1 MAADCIGSGED
12 ARLAALYAFDVLDSA
27 PEEAF
32 DRITRIAR
40 TVLQVPITTITF
52 VDRDRQWF
60 KSRHGLDRSETAR
73 DISLCTRAIE
83 LDEPLIIPDARLDP
97 RFSDSPLVAG
107 PPWIRFY
114 IGVQLKDRD
123 GFNIGTLCCI
133 DTEPRIVTA
142 QHVAVLQDLARV
154 VVDELELRLI
164 ATTDG
169 LTGAMTQRAFMEAAN
184 RDVALARRHGRSL
197 TCLMVDADHF
207 KSVNDTYG
215 HATGDQVLRMIVK
228 VCRSELRVS
237 DYIGRVGGEEFALVL
252 PETKGSPASDVAQRL
267 LAQVERETFAAG
279 DARFKVTLSAGVA
292 ALDPSCLNA
301 GDLLRQADTALY
313 AAKIAGRNRVV
324 IHGSQP
330 ARQPEP
336 AGA

>member
-1 MAADCIGSGED
+1 MGPSEE
-12 ARLAALYAFDVLDSA
+12 ARLAALYAFEILDTA

-32 DRITRIAR
+32 DRIARIAK
-40 TVLQVPITTITF
+40 TILQVPITTITF

-60 KSRHGLDRSETAR
+60 KSRHGLDNDESAR
-73 DISLCTRAIE
+73 DISLCTRTIQ

-97 RFSDSPLVAG
+97 RFSDNPLVTG

-114 IGVQLKDRD
+114 VGVQLKNRD

-154 VVDELELRLI
+154 VVDELELRLL

-169 LTGAMTQRAFMEAAN
+169 LTGAMTRRAFMDAAN
-184 RDVALARRHGRSL
+184 RDVALAMRHGRSL
-197 TCLMVDADHF
+197 TCMMVDADHF

-215 HATGDQVLRMIVK
+215 HATGDQVLRTIVN
-228 VCRSELRVS
+228 VCRSELRTT

-252 PETKGSPASDVAQRL
+252 PETKGPPASDVAERL
-267 LAQVERETFAAG
+267 LAQVARETFAAG
-279 DARFKVTLSAGVA
+279 NDRFHVTLSAGVA
-292 ALDPSCLNA
+292 ALDSSCATA

-324 IHGSQP
+324 FHGSKP
-330 ARQPEP
+330 ARQPAP